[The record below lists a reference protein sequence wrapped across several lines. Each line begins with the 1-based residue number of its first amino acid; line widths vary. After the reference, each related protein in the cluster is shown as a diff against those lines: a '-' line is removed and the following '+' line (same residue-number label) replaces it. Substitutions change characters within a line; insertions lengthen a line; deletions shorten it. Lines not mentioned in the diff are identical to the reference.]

1 MGELS
6 LIAAFEELME
16 PRGDRVVRWIGDDAA
31 VVRAR
36 PVSVTGVDAMVE
48 GVHFR
53 LDPPTMGYGDI
64 GYRTMAASLSDIAAM
79 AADPGEA
86 YVAVGV
92 PEHMSSADVLE
103 LAAGLEEMAASCG
116 VSVAGGDLVSSPA
129 LFCAV
134 TAVGWADS
142 ADELI
147 GRDGAQEGDG
157 LWVSGPLGGGAAG
170 LEVISGSARAGEPW
184 DEALAAAH
192 RRPHPRFDAAAAARQ
207 AGARALIDISDGLA
221 TDAAHV
227 CEAGG
232 VGAVI
237 ELDAIPVAG
246 GVAEVAASLG
256 RDPLE
261 LAATGGEDFELLA
274 ALPPDSPAP
283 KHFTRV
289 GTVLPAD
296 DGLTFTAPDGS
307 PRELHGYEHPIG

>member
-16 PRGDRVVRWIGDDAA
+16 PRGDRMVRWIGDDAA

-36 PVSVTGVDAMVE
+36 AISVTGVDAMAE

-64 GYRTMAASLSDIAAM
+64 GARTMAAGLSDIAAM

-92 PEHMSSADVLE
+92 PARMSANDVLE
-103 LAAGLEEMAASCG
+103 LASGIEEVAASCG

-129 LFCAV
+129 LFCTV

-142 ADELI
+142 ADELV
-147 GRDGAQEGDG
+147 GRDGAREGDG
-157 LWVSGPLGGGAAG
+157 LWVSGPLGGAAAG
-170 LEVISGSARAGEPW
+170 LEVITGNASAGGPW

-192 RRPHPRFDAAAAARQ
+192 RRPRPRFDAAAAARQ
-207 AGARALIDISDGLA
+207 AGARAMIDISDGLA
-221 TDAAHV
+221 TDAGHV
-227 CEAGG
+227 CRASG
-232 VGAVI
+232 VGAAI
-237 ELDAIPVAG
+237 ELDALPLAG
-246 GVAEVAASLG
+246 GVEQAAQGLG

-261 LAATGGEDFELLA
+261 MAATGGEDFELLVA
-274 ALPPDSPAP
+274 IAPGAPAP
-283 KHFTRV
+283 GGFTRI
-289 GTVLPAD
+289 GTVLPAA
-296 DGLTFTAPDGS
+296 DGLTFRAPDGT
-307 PRELHGYEHPIG
+307 PRELRGYEHPIG